1 MGRLRNNLAK
11 LEVIARK
18 YQEEGK
24 KILLFI
30 GRFIP
35 EKAVVRFI
43 SNIYSLLH
51 KHDDLVLVL
60 VGDGQEKIAVETLL
74 KDKLLKNK
82 VSLPGRFEGDE
93 LHALYLCAHGFALPS
108 LYETFGAVVNEA
120 LIFGLKV
127 FCSKYAGAASLIHPG
142 NGVLFDPLNE
152 RGIQEKLS
160 HFLGMLEEF
169 EDLDITNRPSLM
181 LDYQEVFIKEWR
193 KLVYT

>member
-1 MGRLRNNLAK
+1 MRNNLAK

-35 EKAVVRFI
+35 EKALPRFI
-43 SNIYSLLH
+43 STIASLLH
-51 KHDDLVLVL
+51 EHEDLVFVL
-60 VGDGQEKIAVETLL
+60 VGDGQERGPIENLVRNKSLE
-74 KDKLLKNK
+74 NK
-82 VSLPGRFEGDE
+82 VLLPGRFEGEE
-93 LHALYLCAHGFALPS
+93 LFAWYLCASCFTLPS
-108 LYETFGAVVNEA
+108 LSETFGAVVNEA

-127 FCSKYAGAASLIHPG
+127 FCSTYAGAASLIHPG

-193 KLVYT
+193 KLVYA